1 MTVVKPDFLQLLFD
15 AKGRSSEESVSNRKH
30 WNYTKFND
38 KGEKTIDVT
47 AEFNNFNWY
56 NNGWKTDDEG
66 QTCLRIS
73 NGAEFILPIGETT
86 FAGSSQASSSWSY
99 EMQFKIRK
107 VQDYTPLIQNITRY
121 KDDGAYYAEF
131 TKES

>member
-1 MTVVKPDFLQLLFD
+1 MYK
-15 AKGRSSEESVSNRKH
+15 REESASNRKY
-30 WNYTKFND
+30 WNYTKLND
-38 KGEKTIDVT
+38 DGEEVVNVT

-86 FAGSSQASSSWSY
+86 FAGDSQASSSWSY